1 MCKSKLCNS
10 YYHLLQVNC
19 VNHRAL
25 IMKWAGCRYKSLL
38 IIAASFL
45 ILISGPVQ
53 RRVLLNLK
61 SQSDHFPYITVHKNQ
76 THNKPLCDNRTLT
89 RIGDGL
95 NFDYGSCPKNSIML
109 NSTRVNAKPLH
120 DNCPQV
126 FIIGARKGGTT
137 SLYQYLSKH
146 PDFKGILLNRISSA
160 GETSYFSMRYETYPW
175 HSYISKFPRN
185 IMTGDASVSHLVHCK
200 TPERLYTCCGRTT
213 KVIILLRDPIER
225 FQSNFRMRVRLGT
238 ATTQKASILVMKH
251 INILHLLFQRR
262 KVNMNDVTAN
272 IDKLLC
278 LYQPAQNFVYEGMYY
293 VHLHNWLCNFPS
305 ENFLILNS
313 EEFFNKTKIIFSQ
326 VLDFVGLRPLDDG
339 VLNEIVKVKYNYGGK
354 VEDEPDHRLLSSSD
368 KEKLQAI
375 YKPFNEKLFD
385 LLKWHNV
392 NWIN

>member
-1 MCKSKLCNS
+1 M
-10 YYHLLQVNC
+10 Q
-19 VNHRAL
+19 
-25 IMKWAGCRYKSLL
+25 WAGCRCKLLLL
-38 IIAASFL
+38 IFAASFL
-45 ILISGPVQ
+45 IFTSGPV
-53 RRVLLNLK
+53 RRVLLDLK
-61 SQSDHFPYITVHKNQ
+61 FPNTKFEHFPYVKVQKSQLLRN
-76 THNKPLCDNRTLT
+76 DWTLT
-89 RIGDGL
+89 RIGGDL
-95 NFDYGSCPKNSIML
+95 NFDYSSCPKNSIML

-146 PDFKGILLNRISSA
+146 PDFKGILLKKGASA
-160 GETSYFSMRYETYPW
+160 GETFYFSMRYKKYPW
-175 HSYISKFPRN
+175 NSYISKFPRN
-185 IMTGDASVSHLVHCK
+185 NITGDASVGNLVNCEVPK
-200 TPERLYTCCGRTT
+200 RLYKYCGRAS

-225 FQSNFRMRVRLGT
+225 YQSNFRMRVRFKS
-238 ATTQKASILVMKH
+238 TTIREISTLVNKEV
-251 INILHLLFQRR
+251 NKLYTLFRRR

-272 IDKLLC
+272 LNRFLC
-278 LYQPAQNFVYEGMYY
+278 LYLPAESCIYEGMYY
-293 VHLHNWLCNFPS
+293 AHLHNWLCNFPS
-305 ENFLILNS
+305 ENFLVLNS

-368 KEKLQAI
+368 KEKLQTI

-392 NWIN
+392 NWSN